1 MKEELIKKIA
11 NAKAVTF
18 DIFDTLLVRPVFRPN
33 DVFSFIDDKYKIGS
47 LNFREKRE
55 KAFCD
60 AVRRYTSEKKEE
72 VSYEEIYNQF
82 EIDSLK
88 RLKNK
93 ELEIEADILKVN
105 PEGKEIFDYAIS
117 EKKEV
122 YLISDMFLPE
132 DFIIKVLELNGYKG
146 YKNIYLSS
154 RYNRLKYTGNLYKI
168 FLIKESLLPQE
179 VVHVGDNK
187 QSDIL
192 SAERIGL
199 NTFYL
204 MNNADKIKASF
215 PALNTF
221 YERNPYD
228 LTRSVILGLFAKNA
242 SKLDYWEKIGYLY
255 SAPLCVSFV
264 QWLINFSERLQIS
277 QLLFVLRD
285 GYSLLKCFNKI
296 YKGDVKAVGVVA
308 PRSISTSFTL
318 DFKDKLDNEFE
329 KRDAIV
335 TILKSFK
342 NELIKESNDFPD
354 LGNADE
360 CFSFYMNNQ
369 ELIKNI
375 AENKSR
381 AYERYL
387 KNKAIREGKVAIVD
401 MMTTYFSAQKLII
414 NALSEHRDIIGL
426 YFFVSKMRKVDRSKY
441 EYFQQTNRFYNIPL
455 IEFLVTAPFP
465 SVKDVS
471 LAGEPVYR
479 EASKQEKIRID
490 RFEKVLKGADK
501 FYQDLIYEFESTGLP
516 EFDPNS
522 VIDLIDF
529 FVANPTEEDKSQW
542 AEIFHSWDSEHSTF
556 VKTMDSWYK

>member
-441 EYFQQTNRFYNIPL
+441 EYFQQTNG
-455 IEFLVTAPFP
+455 
-465 SVKDVS
+465 SV
-471 LAGEPVYR
+471 
-479 EASKQEKIRID
+479 
-490 RFEKVLKGADK
+490 
-501 FYQDLIYEFESTGLP
+501 
-516 EFDPNS
+516 
-522 VIDLIDF
+522 
-529 FVANPTEEDKSQW
+529 
-542 AEIFHSWDSEHSTF
+542 
-556 VKTMDSWYK
+556 